1 MEAMEKDYKKKL
13 VKQKAEYDEKI
24 LILNNTV
31 NILQKHKER
40 LERRVAELEK
50 KLGEERDDRALL
62 AANMGNAIVAADAR
76 HTEQVAELEE
86 KYAQRISAQSKQIEG
101 IAASLQSVEGYRQS
115 LVEQVRGPH
124 SMDYSPTRWPQS
136 PRIVMRC
143 AARASN
149 GPNHVGLC
157 ALQRSELRR
166 RLRNNVSELQ
176 KSQNETNAVRGE
188 IEKLLLQVRLY

>member
-124 SMDYSPTRWPQS
+124 SMDYSPTRW
-136 PRIVMRC
+136 
-143 AARASN
+143 
-149 GPNHVGLC
+149 H
-157 ALQRSELRR
+157 
-166 RLRNNVSELQ
+166 
-176 KSQNETNAVRGE
+176 
-188 IEKLLLQVRLY
+188 